1 VSLRTRMLPV
11 FDRLRAL
18 TGPTRFDI
26 RPTSLS
32 VVTRRWASGTVG
44 VEPDD
49 PTAVPYSETRLDLPA
64 VYKVRQVTTREMASS
79 GGRYETGDV
88 KVGPITPTYTNAD
101 GSTGGVSEPQ
111 LKPAPPDAA
120 TEIVYELVGA
130 HAGEYALLGL
140 VSTSP
145 FGWWVVL
152 GRRETTP

>member
-1 VSLRTRMLPV
+1 MSLRTRMLPV

-18 TGPTRFDI
+18 TGPSRFDI

-32 VVTRRWASGTVG
+32 VVTRRWTSGAVG

-49 PTAVPYSETRLDLPA
+49 PASTAYADTRLDLPA
-64 VYKVRQVTTREMASS
+64 VYKVRQVSTREIASS
-79 GGRYETGDV
+79 GGRYEVGDV
-88 KVGPITPTYTNAD
+88 KVGPITPAYTNAD
-101 GSTGGVSEPQ
+101 GSPGGVSEAQ
-111 LKPAPPDAA
+111 LKPAPIDGA
-120 TEIVYELVGA
+120 TEIVYQLVGA

-140 VSTSP
+140 VSTGP